1 MAWVNPESNAA
12 LYPVQTG
19 ENPSSAEEKRQSVR
33 FGRWID
39 HTLSF
44 LLFLSV
50 LAIPHSVKGM
60 QHPYKVAALLWLA
73 ALAFGFRKAL
83 PQPLTTPLFLYLVL
97 TAISTILSPTPVL
110 SWDRMKI
117 VLLLFVAILFAQNLR
132 SLRQI
137 KFLVSVLL
145 FSSVLS
151 AGYTAWQ
158 YAAGIGVKVSGL
170 APGSEPAK
178 AGIIAGDIIQS
189 IDGHQVRTPE
199 QLRSDTKRA
208 APEEIIDLQ
217 LLRGQQQGKPLC
229 RESIRIGSQQ
239 LASGIP
245 SMQLAVGKPDRAQG
259 FLGHFVTYAEVLLQI
274 ALLAWGLL
282 IAGVQRKQH
291 AKWIFAFVFM
301 AMVGTIAATQTRS
314 ALGAVLL
321 AAFVVLLIGSR
332 GSLRIAAL
340 AGFSVA
346 LVASTLWIW
355 HARGYFWVDMR
366 DLGTQYRVMVWKDG
380 LSLVR
385 RHPLFGV
392 GMESVRVFS
401 DQWGMRAYKDF
412 HVQGHFHSTP
422 IQLAAERGL
431 PALGAWM
438 WLMIAY
444 LAFLKRLIDRVRS
457 ADWFL
462 LGIVL
467 GITGSVIGF
476 LVEAVVQYN
485 MGEEQVVT
493 VLWLFMGLAVALD
506 RILREGD
513 AVTMSSVPG
522 QS

>member
-1 MAWVNPESNAA
+1 MWVNTESNAA
-12 LYPVQTG
+12 LYPVHTR
-19 ENPSSAEEKRQSVR
+19 ENPSFAEGKRQSIR

-39 HTLSF
+39 HIVS
-44 LLFLSV
+44 LLLLLSV

-60 QHPYKVAALLWLA
+60 QHTYKVALLLWVT
-73 ALAFGFRKAL
+73 ALALGLRKAL
-83 PQPLTTPLFLYLVL
+83 PQPLASPLFLYLVL
-97 TAISTILSPTPVL
+97 SAVSTILSPTPVL

-117 VLLLFVAILFAQNLR
+117 VVLLLVAIVFAQNLG
-132 SLRQI
+132 SLKQI

-158 YAAGIGVKVSGL
+158 YAAGIGVKVTGL
-170 APGSEPAK
+170 PAGSELAN
-178 AGIIAGDIIQS
+178 AGIATGDIIRS

-199 QLRSDTKRA
+199 QFRSSAKSEGRA
-208 APEEIIDLQ
+208 DLVTLQ
-217 LLRGQQQGKPLC
+217 VLRGQQQGKPLC
-229 RESIRIGSQQ
+229 REMVRIHGQQ
-239 LASGIP
+239 LAAGTP
-245 SMQLAVGKPDRAQG
+245 GMQLAVGRPDRAQG
-259 FLGHFVTYAEVLLQI
+259 FLGHYVTYAEVLLQI

-282 IAGVQRKQH
+282 IAGVQRKQR
-291 AKWIFAFVFM
+291 AKWIFVFVFL
-301 AMVGTIAATQTRS
+301 AIVGTIAATQTRS
-314 ALGAVLL
+314 ALGAVML

-332 GSLRIAAL
+332 GSIRKAAL
-340 AGFSVA
+340 AGFGIA
-346 LVASTLWIW
+346 LIASTLWIW
-355 HARGYFWVDMR
+355 KTRGYFWVDMR
-366 DLGTQYRVMVWKDG
+366 DLGTQYRVMVWEDG
-380 LSLVR
+380 MRLVR
-385 RHPLFGV
+385 QHPLFGV

-431 PALGAWM
+431 PALGAWI

-444 LAFLKRLIDRVRS
+444 LSFLKRLLDRVRS

-476 LVEAVVQYN
+476 LVESVVQYN
-485 MGEEQVVT
+485 MGEEQVVS
-493 VLWLFMGLAVALD
+493 VLWLFMGLAVALN
-506 RILREGD
+506 RILRQED
-513 AVTMSSVPG
+513 AVATSATAA